1 MQKQKSETDWREE
14 EGEGEMVE
22 ALLRRGLGRR
32 PRGSLPRARDQQE
45 HASTSGR
52 AGGWAKKRANGDKAR
67 ISPRTPALEDNHINV
82 MSDSDLPKLVSFF
95 R

>member
-1 MQKQKSETDWREE
+1 MA
-14 EGEGEMVE
+14 E
-22 ALLRRGLGRR
+22 ALLRRVLGRR
-32 PRGSLPRARDQQE
+32 PRGSLPRARAQQE

-52 AGGWAKKRANGDKAR
+52 AGWAKKRASGDKAR
-67 ISPRTPALEDNHINV
+67 VSPRTQAGEDSHINV